1 MEIEEDDFKSKIIP
15 KIKKSTQDLVNN
27 KHSRV
32 LISDFNSIQRKK
44 VGNYFTF
51 YNKVYN
57 NVSKFFLI
65 NNTIIYIF
73 YLSIETFR
81 IFQ

>member
-1 MEIEEDDFKSKIIP
+1 MMEFEEDDFKSKIIP

-32 LISDFNSIQRKK
+32 LISDFNSIQKKK
-44 VGNYFTF
+44 VGNYFIF

-57 NVSKFFLI
+57 NVSKYFLI
-65 NNTIIYIF
+65 NDTIINILF
-73 YLSIETFR
+73 IHL
-81 IFQ
+81 